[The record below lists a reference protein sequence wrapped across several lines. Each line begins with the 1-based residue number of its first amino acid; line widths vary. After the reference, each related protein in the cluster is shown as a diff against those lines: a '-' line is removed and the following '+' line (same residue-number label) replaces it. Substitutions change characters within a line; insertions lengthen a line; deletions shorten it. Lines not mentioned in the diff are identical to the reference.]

1 MPVIRLTT
9 GAQKG
14 DKFRVKTRFFGVSC
28 GFANAQ
34 QQTTIVSSLIS

>member
-14 DKFRVKTRFFGVSC
+14 DKFRVKTRFFWWFFVDL
-28 GFANAQ
+28 
-34 QQTTIVSSLIS
+34 QTPNSKQLLSRR